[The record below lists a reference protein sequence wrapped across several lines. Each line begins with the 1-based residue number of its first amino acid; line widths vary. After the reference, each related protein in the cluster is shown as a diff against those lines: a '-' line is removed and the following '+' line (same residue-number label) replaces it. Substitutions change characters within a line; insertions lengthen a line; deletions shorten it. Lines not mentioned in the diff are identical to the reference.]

1 MKWIWR
7 ISAVLLGAA
16 LLCYGFVLFAFRQAL
31 SKADFPKTTPQME
44 AIKEHVEAM
53 KRLALSGAFPV
64 RNFDNSSVGSVA
76 VEAELVDLRRD
87 IEVFESMHG
96 RLPLDF
102 AELANVKFP
111 PDWNRRLTR
120 YAKEC
125 RMVMLSVDSC
135 ILNCDSWTPP
145 NSGDLSSLVHSF
157 DPRTGRFYK
166 VQDHVLLYV
175 PPPTML
181 PASPAKQKHQ

>member
-1 MKWIWR
+1 MKWIWI
-7 ISAVLLGAA
+7 ISAVLVATA
-16 LLCYGFVLFAFRQAL
+16 LLCYGFVLLAVRQAF
-31 SKADFPKTTPQME
+31 SRADFPKTTPQME
-44 AIKEHVEAM
+44 AIKEQVEAM
-53 KRLALSGAFPV
+53 RRLGSSGAFPV
-64 RNFDNSSVGSVA
+64 RKFDNSSVGSVA

-102 AELANVKFP
+102 AELTSVKFT

-120 YAKEC
+120 YANEC
-125 RMVMLSVDSC
+125 RIVMLGVDSC

-145 NSGDLSSLVHSF
+145 NSGDLSSLVNSF

-175 PPPTML
+175 PPPMML
-181 PASPAKQKHQ
+181 AASPANQKHQ